1 MDERVE
7 GEDKRRVP
15 EGKLKLVQNLLKVG
29 AKNVRENF
37 LHAVSIGVNLRGQKT
52 VCFFCLFSSIA
63 FLYQTPL

>member
-52 VCFFCLFSSIA
+52 VCFFFLFSSIA